1 MSEAAPST
9 MRSMQISSLDGPAAL
24 EARSAAVPV
33 PRDGE
38 VFIRVRAAGVSF
50 PEVLQTRGLYQ
61 LAPPLPYIPGSEVA
75 GEVVSAPAGSGFA
88 PGDRVVAF
96 TVLGG
101 FAEYAVAKA
110 DLTFPLPAELSFEQ
124 AAGFGLN
131 YLTAYFALVERGAMR
146 AGESVLVHGAAGGIG
161 TAAIQVA
168 RAFGAG
174 RIVAVVSTVEKGE
187 VASAAGADVVVMAD
201 GFREAL
207 GADGRVDL
215 VVDPVG
221 GDRFT
226 DSLRVLGPGGRL
238 LVIGFTGGEIPSVK
252 VNRLLLNNTSVVG
265 VGWGAD
271 ALAVPGAAARQWSAL
286 APHIASRALSPV
298 LGAVYGLAD
307 ASRALLDLD
316 ERTATGKIVLRMPD

>member
-1 MSEAAPST
+1 MT
-9 MRSMQISSLDGPAAL
+9 SMQITSLEGPAAL
-24 EARSAAVPV
+24 ESRQVAVPV

-50 PEVLQTRGLYQ
+50 PEVLQSRGLYQ
-61 LAPPLPYIPGSEVA
+61 LAPPLPFIPGSEVA
-75 GEVVSAPAGSGFA
+75 GEVVSAPAGSDFA

-101 FAEYAVAKA
+101 FAEYAVAQT
-110 DLTFPLPAELSFEQ
+110 DLTFPLPGELSFEQ

-146 AGESVLVHGAAGGIG
+146 AGESVLVHGAGGGIG
-161 TAAIQVA
+161 TATIQVA

-174 RIVAVVSTVEKGE
+174 RIVAVVSTAEKGE

-207 GADGRVDL
+207 GEEGRVDL

-226 DSLRVLGPGGRL
+226 DSLRVLAPGGRL
-238 LVIGFTGGEIPSVK
+238 LVIGFAGGEIPSVK

-265 VGWGAD
+265 VGWGAYT
-271 ALAVPGAAARQWSAL
+271 LAVPGAAARQWSAL